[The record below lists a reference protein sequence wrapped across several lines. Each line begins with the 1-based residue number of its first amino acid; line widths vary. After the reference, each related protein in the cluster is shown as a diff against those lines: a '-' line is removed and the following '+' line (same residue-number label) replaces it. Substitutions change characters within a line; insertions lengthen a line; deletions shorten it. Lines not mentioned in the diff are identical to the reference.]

1 MTERAPNRSSSHPDS
16 GASANIPNVCAESI
30 APIAPRSA
38 PCMCID
44 SGAAVMTA
52 TMTSCA
58 VIIVAAAVR
67 PPAPEPATGVG
78 LVGRAAVETS
88 SAPRA
93 ATRAKTNGPAIG
105 SWPVVAAMCWAGIM
119 SSGPP
124 TAPAVPAQTI
134 APIAVPGRSGS
145 RSAAA

>member
-1 MTERAPNRSSSHPDS
+1 MTMRAPNRSSSHPES

-30 APIAPRSA
+30 SPTAPRSA

-67 PPAPEPATGVG
+67 LAAPWPEATAGR
-78 LVGRAAVETS
+78 VGRVAAATS

-93 ATRAKTNGPAIG
+93 ATSANTNGPVIG
-105 SWPVVAAMCWAGIM
+105 SWPSVAAMCWAGIM

-124 TAPAVPAQTI
+124 TAPTVPAQTT
-134 APIAVPGRSGS
+134 APIAVPGRSGL

>member
-1 MTERAPNRSSSHPDS
+1 
-16 GASANIPNVCAESI
+16 
-30 APIAPRSA
+30 
-38 PCMCID
+38 MCID

-52 TMTSCA
+52 TMTTCA

-67 PPAPEPATGVG
+67 LAVPRPEVA
-78 LVGRAAVETS
+78 VGRVGRVDVATS

-93 ATRAKTNGPAIG
+93 ATRANANGPVIG
-105 SWPVVAAMCWAGIM
+105 SWPAAAAVCWAGIM

-124 TAPAVPAQTI
+124 TAPTVPAQTT
-134 APIAVPGRSGS
+134 APIAVPGRSGQ